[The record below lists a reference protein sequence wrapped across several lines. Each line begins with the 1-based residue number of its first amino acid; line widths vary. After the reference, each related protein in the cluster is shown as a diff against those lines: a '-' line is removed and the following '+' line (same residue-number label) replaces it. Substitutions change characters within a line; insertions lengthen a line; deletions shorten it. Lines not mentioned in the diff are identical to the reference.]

1 MIEVYF
7 GADELTTSV
16 YDDVLSMLSKGTFD
30 FEADNKF
37 WCYCRLTNLFTE
49 VCDVV
54 VYYNGEEYNMQVGV
68 YELINIANGD
78 YYIK

>member
-7 GADELTTSV
+7 GADDTTTDV
-16 YDDVLSMLSKGTFD
+16 YDDVLNMLSKGTFD

-37 WCYCRLTNLFTE
+37 WGYCRLTNLFTE
-49 VCDVV
+49 VCDVT
-54 VYYNGEEYNMQVGV
+54 VYYNGEEYNMKVGV

-78 YYIK
+78 YYMK